1 MRYLN
6 VFLFEFRH
14 FRKNTSKVITYLI
27 FVLACIYS
35 IYNGFNLYNKQINTI
50 SHIEKEQKNEINK
63 VLGWF
68 DNDLTEQKPDW
79 AFKYMPLYTIK
90 NPSPLLPLGI
100 GQAEQYSYYKE
111 VGKWSST
118 FDADMMEEISNPER
132 LVNGSID
139 FSFLIIFLLPILLI
153 ILTYNIGGLEKDLKF
168 DKLVSIQSSSF
179 SKWVLFRFL
188 FYFFLLLLTVMI
200 LIFSVVLINDVQSVF
215 NKSIYNLIF
224 LSSLYIL
231 LFSIIFYFIII
242 YSDSTSSIAFKMIS
256 IWLLFCVILPGGV
269 HQYAS
274 LKHPTNYM
282 TDFLDA
288 NRNDFYDLVSLP
300 AENIYMKLN
309 KIYPNLDTSLYGS
322 QVKGNNGSLN
332 KQNYSALRQTICSVA
347 NDMNKAVIS
356 QIEEKNNLKN
366 KFIESTYWFNP
377 ISCFL
382 NKWNS
387 HTSTDYNSY
396 YKFRINIQDD
406 IDAKLILLVE
416 GIWNQRNVNK
426 SVYENYLIELGI

>member
-1 MRYLN
+1 
-6 VFLFEFRH
+6 
-14 FRKNTSKVITYLI
+14 
-27 FVLACIYS
+27 
-35 IYNGFNLYNKQINTI
+35 
-50 SHIEKEQKNEINK
+50 
-63 VLGWF
+63 
-68 DNDLTEQKPDW
+68 
-79 AFKYMPLYTIK
+79 MPLYTIK